1 MEKKYLGYQ
10 GLQDVA
16 GHVNTR
22 LKTVT
27 TIPASADDGAV
38 RLYVGETGVTYKK
51 GHIYQYNATDLEW
64 VDITSS
70 SEYTAG
76 NGIDITDNEI
86 SVETYIFT
94 GTQAQWDALTTDQK
108 KEYDICNIT
117 DDASSDDEIYTKSE
131 IDAML
136 GTAASKDAT
145 DVVRPNDHDLVE
157 SNAVYAAINN
167 ALSSIY
173 TPRGDLTCAE
183 LTSALLVEQNVGN
196 VYQMTDSG
204 TTSALFINGAGHTIN
219 VNDNVGIIK
228 AGESTYMFNLM
239 GNAFDLHDYQKK
251 DLDTPITIGG
261 VSRTTVEGALGA
273 LNDVDATKMSY
284 ADNGILGAKNL
295 LLLTLASLM
304 ANTSGGTWTN
314 NVYVKEGIT
323 YTVYTNS
330 NGFVTRI
337 NANGT
342 TSTNPSNLI
351 FNHNSR
357 KNLFLDAGTYII
369 SKGNTNSSAV
379 LYWNLYNDTTYVRQI
394 VSLGSSASQEV
405 IIDYSDYNA
414 YEIGIHVVANSTIN
428 VDFYPMIRY
437 AFDVDSTYQ
446 PFAMTNQQI
455 TPYVQAISNPN
466 LLDNPWFT
474 INQRGQSSYTSGYTV
489 DRWKKQSG
497 TGTITVTNNGLTI
510 EPTTSGSM
518 LLFRQQLDL
527 DTVVPYILG
536 KQVTLSIMLS
546 DGKIYSTTGV
556 LPNAL
561 TSSFVY
567 RCFVRPDGDSVNTF
581 VIQLK
586 SGDCSIQYYNEGS
599 VIPSNIITV
608 RAVKLELGSVSTLA
622 MDTAPNYQQEL
633 AKCMRYYQRYTFKNQ
648 YANVCMGMSQ
658 SAQASPK
665 TIDSTIYLP
674 VPLRIYPTLNVIG
687 NVSDFQVYIT
697 ENSTYTY
704 ANKLE
709 RVSSGQSTDMSVL
722 KLRFTFP
729 DGVPNN
735 RAYTIGTA
743 TATETGYELLAD
755 L

>member
-94 GTQAQWDALTTDQK
+94 GTQAQWDALTTEQK

-145 DVVRPNDHDLVE
+145 DIVRPNDYDLVE
-157 SNAVYAAINN
+157 SNAVYSAINN

-183 LTSALLVEQNVGN
+183 LTSALLIEQNVGN

-204 TTSALFINGAGHTIN
+204 TTSALFINGAGHAISI
-219 VNDNVGIIK
+219 NDNVGIIK
-228 AGESTYMFNLM
+228 AGQDTYLFNLM

-251 DLDTPITIGG
+251 DLETAITIGG
-261 VSRTTVEGALGA
+261 TSRTTVESALGA

-295 LLLTLASLM
+295 LPLTLASLR
-304 ANTSGGTWTN
+304 ANTSGGTWTD

-330 NGFVTRI
+330 NGFIIRI

-357 KNLFLDAGTYII
+357 KNLFLSAGTYII
-369 SKGNTNSSAV
+369 SKGNTNNSAI
-379 LYWNLYNDTTYVRQI
+379 LYWNLYNDSTYVRQI
-394 VSLGSSASQEV
+394 ASLGSSASQEV

-414 YEIGIHVVANSTIN
+414 YEIGIHVVANSTID
-428 VDFYPMIRY
+428 VDFYPMVRY
-437 AFDVDSTYQ
+437 AFDVDNTYQ

-455 TPYVQAISNPN
+455 TPYVQSISNPN

-474 INQRGQSSYTSGYTV
+474 INQRGFTTGTLDGKYFV
-489 DRWKKQSG
+489 DRWFFHPIDVNVTASLTASG
-497 TGTITVTNNGLTI
+497 ININGTISSEENIICQKI
-510 EPTTSGSM
+510 EYER
-518 LLFRQQLDL
+518 LLFKVGEDYTLSVMFGDGTIKSHT
-527 DTVVPYILG
+527 DKIKSFNASSWSYH
-536 KQVTLSIMLS
+536 VTLDVDDIRFMFCSIGDLPTQT
-546 DGKIYSTTGV
+546 GIWVKI
-556 LPNAL
+556 PNA
-561 TSSFVY
+561 TTI
-567 RCFVRPDGDSVNTF
+567 NKT
-581 VIQLK
+581 I
-586 SGDCSIQYYNEGS
+586 
-599 VIPSNIITV
+599 
-608 RAVKLELGSVSTLA
+608 RAIKLEKGTVSTLA
-622 MDTAPNYQQEL
+622 MDTVPNTASEL
-633 AKCMRYYQRYTFKNQ
+633 LKCQRYFVRLKAESSKN
-648 YANVCMGMSQ
+648 YVRFGIGVVADTNNRIHTMINTPVVMRALPKVSS
-658 SAQASPK
+658 SALAISV
-665 TIDSTIYLP
+665 DGNLP
-674 VPLRIYPTLNVIG
+674 VISVVNLSNEDADALSTNIVCVNFRASSTVAVGTWYQILANNSLSAYI
-687 NVSDFQVYIT
+687 DF
-697 ENSTYTY
+697 S
-704 ANKLE
+704 
-709 RVSSGQSTDMSVL
+709 
-722 KLRFTFP
+722 
-729 DGVPNN
+729 
-735 RAYTIGTA
+735 
-743 TATETGYELLAD
+743 AD

>member
-94 GTQAQWDALTTDQK
+94 GTQAQWDALTTEQK

-183 LTSALLVEQNVGN
+183 LTSALLIEQNVGN

-228 AGESTYMFNLM
+228 AGQDTYLFNLM

-251 DLDTPITIGG
+251 DLTTPLTIGG
-261 VSRTTVEGALGA
+261 TSRTTVEGALGA
-273 LNDVDATKMSY
+273 LNDVDTTKMSY

-295 LLLTLASLM
+295 LPLTLASLR

-357 KNLFLDAGTYII
+357 KNLFLSAGTYII
-369 SKGNTNSSAV
+369 SKGNTNNSAI
-379 LYWNLYNDTTYVRQI
+379 LYWNLYNDSTYVRQI
-394 VSLGSSASQEV
+394 ASLGSSASQEV

-437 AFDVDSTYQ
+437 AFDVDNTYQ
-446 PFAMTNQQI
+446 SFAMTNQQM

-474 INQRGQSSYTSGYTV
+474 VNQRGFTTNTANGYTV
-489 DRWKKQSG
+489 DRWKKQAG
-497 TGTITVTNNGLTI
+497 DGTITKSSDGITI

-518 LLFRQQLDL
+518 LLFRQQLD
-527 DTVVPYILG
+527 TNTMIPYILG
-536 KQVTLSIMLS
+536 KTVTLSVMLS
-546 DGKIYSTTGV
+546 NGTIYSATGTA
-556 LPNAL
+556 PITL
-561 TSSFVY
+561 TSSFQYLCYVQI
-567 RCFVRPDGDSVNTF
+567 DSVNRF
-581 VIQLK
+581 VLQLK
-586 SGDCSIQYYNEGS
+586 NGDCSVQYYNDGS
-599 VIPSNIITV
+599 IIPSTIITV
-608 RAVKLELGSVSTLA
+608 KAIKLELGSVSTLA
-622 MDTAPNYQQEL
+622 MDTAPNTATEL
-633 AKCMRYYQRYTFKNQ
+633 LKCQRYFVRYTGAGYPEICHAIESSGLNAWGLCF
-648 YANVCMGMSQ
+648 
-658 SAQASPK
+658 
-665 TIDSTIYLP
+665 LP
-674 VPLRIYPTLNVIG
+674 VPMRIKPSIAFANV
-687 NVSDFQVYIT
+687 NAYRLSDD
-697 ENSTYTY
+697 S
-704 ANKLE
+704 
-709 RVSSGQSTDMSVL
+709 
-722 KLRFTFP
+722 
-729 DGVPNN
+729 
-735 RAYTIGTA
+735 A
-743 TATETGYELLAD
+743 TAITAMEIHALANNACKIMFTLASNGINGSVAEIQPNSANNGYVDFSAD